1 MISMMIFP
9 FFVTSLGMAGIENG
23 RKLEM
28 NRLEDKN
35 RSHKLK
41 IYVGSSLSILEQKTM
56 KSL

>member
-28 NRLEDKN
+28 NRLEDEN

-41 IYVGSSLSILEQKTM
+41 IYVGSSLSIL
-56 KSL
+56 